1 MNYDAWFARE
11 PEVYEEPLFPVDPR
25 DDAYTEACEEIDRLK
40 RIIERLQ
47 HEAKSNAKGQN
58 RGA

>member
-1 MNYDAWFARE
+1 MNYDAWLARE
-11 PEVYEEPLFPVDPR
+11 PEVYEEPPSPVDPR

-47 HEAKSNAKGQN
+47 HEAKSNVKDQN
-58 RGA
+58 RGV